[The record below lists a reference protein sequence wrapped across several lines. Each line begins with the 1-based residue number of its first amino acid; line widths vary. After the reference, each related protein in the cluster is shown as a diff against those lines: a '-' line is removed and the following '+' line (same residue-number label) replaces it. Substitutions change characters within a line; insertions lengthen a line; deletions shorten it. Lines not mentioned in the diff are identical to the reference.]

1 VSTSVIPP
9 LLERLVDDAAV
20 FPPGNAAVAAAI
32 AGHRRH
38 RGAWYSVLVG
48 RLLLPTSSLTEAASR
63 LGPDE
68 LLEVGIV
75 ADVPLDRL
83 DRHVNGV
90 DPRLRVGQVE
100 APVARRGEDPQ
111 AGLDALLPL
120 CARWESVDV
129 YAEVPL
135 TPGLLG
141 ALDRIAAHRDAGTR
155 IAPKFRTGGLAAELF
170 PTPMELA
177 AIMCACHERGLAF
190 KLTAGLHRA
199 LRHNDPETGFIHHG
213 FLNVLAASV
222 AAAGG
227 AEVVEVCEVLAATDP
242 LPVIEVIRP
251 HRAGPRALWAGF
263 GSCSIDEPLDD
274 LRALGLIDAK
284 VTAAGG
290 GQLGTAAGGG
300 QLGTAAGGGGAQRS
314 TA

>member
-20 FPPGNAAVAAAI
+20 FPPGSATVAAAI

-38 RGAWYSVLVG
+38 RGAWYATLVG
-48 RLLLPTSSLTEAASR
+48 RLLLPTAALAQAGAA

-68 LLEVGIV
+68 SLEIGIV

-83 DRHVNGV
+83 DRYVSGA

-100 APVARRGEDPQ
+100 APVARRGEDPL
-111 AGLDALLPL
+111 AGLDTLLPL
-120 CARWESVDV
+120 CARWESADV

-135 TPGLLG
+135 TSGLLG
-141 ALDRIAAHRDAGTR
+141 ALDRIAASREAGTR

-177 AIMCACHERGLAF
+177 AIICACHERGLAF

-199 LRHNDPETGFIHHG
+199 LRHNDPETGFVHHG

-222 AAAGG
+222 AAADG
-227 AEVVEVCEVLAATDP
+227 AEVMEVCEVLAATDP
-242 LPVIEVIRP
+242 LPVLEAARP
-251 HRAGPRALWAGF
+251 HRGERRPLWIGF
-263 GSCSIDEPLDD
+263 GSCSIDEPLED
-274 LRALGLIDAK
+274 LRALGLIDAAG
-284 VTAAGG
+284 AAGG
-290 GQLGTAAGGG
+290 GQLDSVTAGGG
-300 QLGTAAGGGGAQRS
+300 PLDAA
-314 TA
+314 

>member
-20 FPPGNAAVAAAI
+20 FPPGSATVPAAI

-38 RGAWYSVLVG
+38 RGSWYAAVVG
-48 RLLLPTSSLTEAASR
+48 RLLLPTSSVAEAASALR
-63 LGPDE
+63 PDE
-68 LLEVGIV
+68 TLEIGIV
-75 ADVPLDRL
+75 ADVALDRL
-83 DRHVNGV
+83 DRYVSGA

-120 CARWESVDV
+120 CVRWESVEV

-135 TPGLLG
+135 TAGLLG
-141 ALDRIAAHRDAGTR
+141 ALDRIAAHREAGTR

-177 AIMCACHERGLAF
+177 AIICACHERGLPF

-222 AAAGG
+222 AAADG

-242 LPVIEVIRP
+242 LPVIEATRP
-251 HRAGPRALWAGF
+251 RRGDPRPLWIGF

-274 LRALGLIDAK
+274 LRALGLIDAA
-284 VTAAGG
+284 VSA
-290 GQLGTAAGGG
+290 
-300 QLGTAAGGGGAQRS
+300 
-314 TA
+314 